1 MKIYLYMLMKNYW
14 SQPVYILPVK
24 QLKFREKYNLVNIG
38 YRYFYPE
45 DNILEV
51 SEIYFK
57 MRTTLTNSELLL
69 VRALDFNLEVEL
81 PFTFCLT
88 VLRNMGSIP
97 FFNSLSDTSSA
108 SSPYINGTTN
118 ISFQKI
124 WKQMEQD
131 MPINFNSIA
140 RVAWMFVWDSLCCP
154 KLSLKYSIAEV
165 GLGCLYL
172 ALRTSYADLQMTMT
186 DWVDMWGASN
196 NISVQTVRDVV
207 MDLIELY
214 EQSGLSNSNNGGD
227 STLKA

>member
-1 MKIYLYMLMKNYW
+1 
-14 SQPVYILPVK
+14 
-24 QLKFREKYNLVNIG
+24 
-38 YRYFYPE
+38 
-45 DNILEV
+45 
-51 SEIYFK
+51 
-57 MRTTLTNSELLL
+57 MRTTLTKSELLL

-97 FFNSLSDTSSA
+97 FFYSLSDTSSS
-108 SSPYINGTTN
+108 SSPYINGTN
-118 ISFQKI
+118 SISFQKI
-124 WKQMEQD
+124 WKQMEQGSNNQNNHNHND
-131 MPINFNSIA
+131 NMPINFNSIA

-196 NISVQTVRDVV
+196 NISVQTVRGKFEIDN
-207 MDLIELY
+207 LFIIY
-214 EQSGLSNSNNGGD
+214 SYYY
-227 STLKA
+227 TI